1 MKHASIALSL
11 DADIHLVL
19 CRFGRAGLAYVET
32 DPAEADATTVIQNL
46 LYGRYGE
53 PLRVVALNVSE
64 SWSRDVSEAMAYKVR
79 EIAERERYELTQ
91 GTLDFIEAHMGR
103 VMQPTLPLWSAPRM
117 TAPNSAR
124 LDGDRPEITRLMIA
138 MQIGSAER
146 NFGSSLRRISER
158 SDSPSFNN
166 ALR

>member
-1 MKHASIALSL
+1 MTLDEADTRLLGSPWSLSAHHVKHASIAPSL

-64 SWSRDVSEAMAYKVR
+64 S
-79 EIAERERYELTQ
+79 
-91 GTLDFIEAHMGR
+91 
-103 VMQPTLPLWSAPRM
+103 
-117 TAPNSAR
+117 
-124 LDGDRPEITRLMIA
+124 
-138 MQIGSAER
+138 
-146 NFGSSLRRISER
+146 
-158 SDSPSFNN
+158 
-166 ALR
+166 

>member
-1 MKHASIALSL
+1 MKHASIAPSL

-64 SWSRDVSEAMAYKVR
+64 SWSRDVSEAMAYRVR
-79 EIAERERYELTQ
+79 EIAERDDYELTE
-91 GTLDFIEAHMGR
+91 GTLAFVEAYSPR
-103 VMQPTLPLWSAPRM
+103 VVQPTLLF
-117 TAPNSAR
+117 
-124 LDGDRPEITRLMIA
+124 GDAAHIIA
-138 MQIGSAER
+138 
-146 NFGSSLRRISER
+146 
-158 SDSPSFNN
+158 
-166 ALR
+166 

>member
-53 PLRVVALNVSE
+53 PL
-64 SWSRDVSEAMAYKVR
+64 
-79 EIAERERYELTQ
+79 
-91 GTLDFIEAHMGR
+91 
-103 VMQPTLPLWSAPRM
+103 
-117 TAPNSAR
+117 
-124 LDGDRPEITRLMIA
+124 
-138 MQIGSAER
+138 GS
-146 NFGSSLRRISER
+146 
-158 SDSPSFNN
+158 
-166 ALR
+166 